1 MKRGGSLP
9 GVRTPDQQ
17 QDEGFESSTEVQEVD
32 QVAQVREITCQRCDR
47 TIGRGETEHVTEV
60 SQFTWQR

>member
-32 QVAQVREITCQRCDR
+32 HVVQVRQT
-47 TIGRGETEHVTEV
+47 TYLM
-60 SQFTWQR
+60 